1 MAEHCC
7 QNKAKELEKLQK
19 RQTKVLW
26 IILIINAVMFVLK
39 DTAPHIVEFSGGI
52 KAASLSL
59 TGDSLD
65 MLGDALVYGCSLY
78 VIQKGKKAQ
87 ARSAILK
94 GGIMFLTAIAVF
106 ARATYQL
113 FAQTVPTVGLMSE
126 IGILAL
132 VANLICFLLLIRE
145 GASLELGSRAC
156 VARHRKDNINMSSVW
171 LCSRNDIIANTS
183 VLLTAGLVF
192 LTNSFLPDFIL
203 GLLLTVVFA
212 QSAGKVL
219 QKARAELT

>member
-7 QNKAKELEKLQK
+7 QHKAKELEKLQK
-19 RQTKVLW
+19 RQSKVLW
-26 IILIINAVMFVLK
+26 IILAINAVMFV
-39 DTAPHIVEFSGGI
+39 VEFSGGI

-78 VIQKGKKAQ
+78 VIKKGKKAQ

-94 GGIMFLTAIAVF
+94 GSIMFISAIAVF

-113 FAQTVPTVGLMSE
+113 FAQTVPTVQLMGE
-126 IGILAL
+126 IGLLAL
-132 VANLICFLLLIRE
+132 LANLICFLLLIR
-145 GASLELGSRAC
+145 
-156 VARHRKDNINMSSVW
+156 HRNDNINMSSVW

-183 VLLTAGLVF
+183 VLLTAGLVL

-219 QKARAELT
+219 QKARAELI

>member
-7 QNKAKELEKLQK
+7 QHKAKELEKLQK
-19 RQTKVLW
+19 RQAKILW
-26 IILIINAVMFVLK
+26 IILVINAVMFV
-39 DTAPHIVEFSGGI
+39 VEFGAGI

-113 FAQTVPTVGLMSE
+113 FAQTVPTVQLMGE

-132 VANLICFLLLIRE
+132 IANLICFLLLIR
-145 GASLELGSRAC
+145 
-156 VARHRKDNINMSSVW
+156 HRNDNINMSSVW

-192 LTNSFLPDFIL
+192 LTGSFLPDFIL

-219 QKARAELT
+219 TQARAELN

>member
-7 QNKAKELEKLQK
+7 QHKAKELEKLQK
-19 RQTKVLW
+19 RQSKVLW
-26 IILIINAVMFVLK
+26 IILIINAVMFV
-39 DTAPHIVEFSGGI
+39 VEFGGGI

-94 GGIMFLTAIAVF
+94 GGIMLISAIAVF

-113 FAQTVPTVGLMSE
+113 FAQTVPTVSLMSE
-126 IGILAL
+126 IGVLAL
-132 VANLICFLLLIRE
+132 VANLICFLLLIR
-145 GASLELGSRAC
+145 
-156 VARHRKDNINMSSVW
+156 HRNDNINMSSVW

-192 LTNSFLPDFIL
+192 LTGSFLPDFIL

-219 QKARAELT
+219 QKARAELN

>member
-7 QNKAKELEKLQK
+7 QHKAKELEKLQK
-19 RQTKVLW
+19 RQAKILW
-26 IILIINAVMFVLK
+26 IILVINAVMFV
-39 DTAPHIVEFSGGI
+39 VEFSGGI

-94 GGIMFLTAIAVF
+94 GGIMFITAIAVF

-113 FAQTVPTVGLMSE
+113 FAQTVPTVSLMSE

-132 VANLICFLLLIRE
+132 VANLICFLLLIR
-145 GASLELGSRAC
+145 
-156 VARHRKDNINMSSVW
+156 HRNDNINMSSVW

-192 LTNSFLPDFIL
+192 LTGSFLPDFIL

-219 QKARAELT
+219 TQARAELI

>member
-1 MAEHCC
+1 M
-7 QNKAKELEKLQK
+7 
-19 RQTKVLW
+19 LW
-26 IILIINAVMFVLK
+26 IILIINAVMFV
-39 DTAPHIVEFSGGI
+39 VEFSGGI

-113 FAQTVPTVGLMSE
+113 FAQTVPTVSLMSE

-132 VANLICFLLLIRE
+132 IANLICFLLLIR
-145 GASLELGSRAC
+145 
-156 VARHRKDNINMSSVW
+156 HRNDNINMSSVW

-192 LTNSFLPDFIL
+192 LTDSFLPDFIL

-219 QKARAELT
+219 QKARAELI

>member
-7 QNKAKELEKLQK
+7 QHKAKELQKLQK
-19 RQTKVLW
+19 RQSKVLW
-26 IILIINAVMFVLK
+26 IILVINAVMFV
-39 DTAPHIVEFSGGI
+39 VEFGGGI

-78 VIQKGKKAQ
+78 VIRKGKKAQ

-94 GGIMFLTAIAVF
+94 GSIMFISAIAVF
-106 ARATYQL
+106 ARASYQL
-113 FAQTVPTVGLMSE
+113 FAQTVPTVQLMSE

-132 VANLICFLLLIRE
+132 VANLICFLLLIR
-145 GASLELGSRAC
+145 
-156 VARHRKDNINMSSVW
+156 HRNDNINMSSVW
-171 LCSRNDIIANTS
+171 LCSRNDIIANIL
-183 VLLTAGLVF
+183 VLLTAGLVL

-219 QKARAELT
+219 NQARAELI

>member
-7 QNKAKELEKLQK
+7 QHKAKELEKLQK
-19 RQTKVLW
+19 RQSKVLW
-26 IILIINAVMFVLK
+26 IILVINAVMFV
-39 DTAPHIVEFSGGI
+39 VEFSGGI

-78 VIQKGKKAQ
+78 VITKGKKAQ

-94 GGIMFLTAIAVF
+94 GSIMFLTAITVF
-106 ARATYQL
+106 ARASYQL
-113 FAQTVPTVGLMSE
+113 FAQTIPTVQLMSE
-126 IGILAL
+126 IGVLAL
-132 VANLICFLLLIRE
+132 IANLICFVLLIR
-145 GASLELGSRAC
+145 
-156 VARHRKDNINMSSVW
+156 HRNDNINMSSVW
-171 LCSRNDIIANTS
+171 LCSRNDIIANAS

-192 LTNSFLPDFIL
+192 LTGSFWPDFIL
-203 GLLLTVVFA
+203 GLILTVVFA

-219 QKARAELT
+219 TQARAELT

>member
-7 QNKAKELEKLQK
+7 QHKAKELEKLQK
-19 RQTKVLW
+19 RQSKVLW
-26 IILIINAVMFVLK
+26 IILIINAMMFV
-39 DTAPHIVEFSGGI
+39 VEFSGGI

-113 FAQTVPTVGLMSE
+113 FAQTVPTASLMSE

-132 VANLICFLLLIRE
+132 VANLICFLLLIR
-145 GASLELGSRAC
+145 
-156 VARHRKDNINMSSVW
+156 HRNDNINMSSVW

-183 VLLTAGLVF
+183 VLITAGLVF
-192 LTNSFLPDFIL
+192 LTGSFLPDFIL
-203 GLLLTVVFA
+203 GLLLTIVFA
-212 QSAGKVL
+212 QSAGQVL
-219 QKARAELT
+219 TQARQELRA

>member
-7 QNKAKELEKLQK
+7 QHKAKELQQLQK
-19 RQTKVLW
+19 RQSKVLW
-26 IILIINAVMFVLK
+26 VILAINGVMFV
-39 DTAPHIVEFSGGI
+39 VEFSGGI

-94 GGIMFLTAIAVF
+94 GSIMFVSAIAVF

-113 FAQTVPTVGLMSE
+113 VAQTVPTAQLMGE

-132 VANLICFLLLIRE
+132 IANLICFLLLIR
-145 GASLELGSRAC
+145 
-156 VARHRKDNINMSSVW
+156 HRNDNINMSSVW

-183 VLLTAGLVF
+183 VLLTAGLV
-192 LTNSFLPDFIL
+192 LITNSFVPDFIL
-203 GLLLTVVFA
+203 GLLLTIVFA

-219 QKARAELT
+219 TQARQELI

>member
-1 MAEHCC
+1 MILFKHSFERLNRKMAEHCC
-7 QNKAKELEKLQK
+7 QHKAKELEKLQQ
-19 RQTKVLW
+19 RQSKVLW
-26 IILIINAVMFVLK
+26 IILVINAVMFV
-39 DTAPHIVEFSGGI
+39 VEFSGGI

-78 VIQKGKKAQ
+78 VIQKGRKAQ
-87 ARSAILK
+87 ARSAMLK

-132 VANLICFLLLIRE
+132 VANLICFLLLIR
-145 GASLELGSRAC
+145 
-156 VARHRKDNINMSSVW
+156 HRNDNINMSSVW

-192 LTNSFLPDFIL
+192 LTSSFLPDFIL

-219 QKARAELT
+219 QKARAELRV

>member
-1 MAEHCC
+1 MAVAFMSF
-7 QNKAKELEKLQK
+7 KKVKEQ
-19 RQTKVLW
+19 R
-26 IILIINAVMFVLK
+26 
-39 DTAPHIVEFSGGI
+39 
-52 KAASLSL
+52 
-59 TGDSLD
+59 
-65 MLGDALVYGCSLY
+65 
-78 VIQKGKKAQ
+78 

-113 FAQTVPTVGLMSE
+113 FAQTVPTAQLMSE

-132 VANLICFLLLIRE
+132 VANLICFLLLIR
-145 GASLELGSRAC
+145 
-156 VARHRKDNINMSSVW
+156 HRNDNINMSSVW

-192 LTNSFLPDFIL
+192 LTGSFLPDFIL

-219 QKARAELT
+219 TQARAELV

>member
-7 QNKAKELEKLQK
+7 QHKAKELEKLQQ
-19 RQTKVLW
+19 RQSKVLW
-26 IILIINAVMFVLK
+26 IILVINAVMFV
-39 DTAPHIVEFSGGI
+39 VEFSGGI

-78 VIQKGKKAQ
+78 VIKKGKKAQ

-94 GGIMFLTAIAVF
+94 GGIMFISAIAVF

-113 FAQTVPTVGLMSE
+113 FAQTVPTVQLMGE

-132 VANLICFLLLIRE
+132 VANLICFLLLIR
-145 GASLELGSRAC
+145 
-156 VARHRKDNINMSSVW
+156 HRNDNINMSSVW
-171 LCSRNDIIANTS
+171 LCSRNDIIANVS

-192 LTNSFLPDFIL
+192 LTGSFLPDFIL

-219 QKARAELT
+219 QKARAELN

>member
-1 MAEHCC
+1 MSKQNRNKGIVKMAQHCC
-7 QNKAKELEKLQK
+7 QNKAKELQQLKK
-19 RQTKVLW
+19 RQSKVLW
-26 IILIINAVMFVLK
+26 IILVINGVMFF
-39 DTAPHIVEFSGGI
+39 VEFGGGI

-59 TGDSLD
+59 AGDSLD

-78 VIQKGKKAQ
+78 VINKGKKAQ
-87 ARSAILK
+87 VRSAMLK
-94 GGIMFLTAIAVF
+94 GGIMYISAIAVF

-113 FAQTVPTVGLMSE
+113 FAQTVPTVQLMSE

-132 VANLICFLLLIRE
+132 VANLICFLLLIR
-145 GASLELGSRAC
+145 
-156 VARHRKDNINMSSVW
+156 HRNDNINMSSVW

-183 VLLTAGLVF
+183 VLLTAGIVL
-192 LTNSFLPDFIL
+192 LTGSFLPDFIL

-219 QKARAELT
+219 TQARQELI

>member
-1 MAEHCC
+1 MAVAFTSF
-7 QNKAKELEKLQK
+7 KKVKEQ
-19 RQTKVLW
+19 R
-26 IILIINAVMFVLK
+26 
-39 DTAPHIVEFSGGI
+39 
-52 KAASLSL
+52 
-59 TGDSLD
+59 
-65 MLGDALVYGCSLY
+65 
-78 VIQKGKKAQ
+78 

-106 ARATYQL
+106 A
-113 FAQTVPTVGLMSE
+113 QTVLTVGLMSE

-132 VANLICFLLLIRE
+132 VANLICFLLLI
-145 GASLELGSRAC
+145 
-156 VARHRKDNINMSSVW
+156 RHRKDNINMSSVW

-192 LTNSFLPDFIL
+192 LTGSFLPDFIL

-219 QKARAELT
+219 TQARAELRI

>member
-7 QNKAKELEKLQK
+7 QHKAKELEKLQK
-19 RQTKVLW
+19 RQSKVLW
-26 IILIINAVMFVLK
+26 IILAINAVMFV
-39 DTAPHIVEFSGGI
+39 VEFSGGI

-78 VIQKGKKAQ
+78 VIKKGKKAQ

-94 GGIMFLTAIAVF
+94 GSIMFISAIAVF

-113 FAQTVPTVGLMSE
+113 FAQTVPTVQLMTE

-132 VANLICFLLLIRE
+132 IANLICFLLLIR
-145 GASLELGSRAC
+145 
-156 VARHRKDNINMSSVW
+156 HRNDNINMSSVW

-183 VLLTAGLVF
+183 VLLTAGLVL
-192 LTNSFLPDFIL
+192 LTNSFLPDLIL

-219 QKARAELT
+219 TQARAELI

>member
-7 QNKAKELEKLQK
+7 QHKAKELQQLQK
-19 RQTKVLW
+19 RQSKVLW
-26 IILIINAVMFVLK
+26 IILVINAVMFV
-39 DTAPHIVEFSGGI
+39 VEFSGGI

-87 ARSAILK
+87 ARSAMLK
-94 GGIMFLTAIAVF
+94 GSIMFVSAIAVF

-132 VANLICFLLLIRE
+132 FANLICFLLLIR
-145 GASLELGSRAC
+145 
-156 VARHRKDNINMSSVW
+156 HRNDNINMSSVW

-183 VLLTAGLVF
+183 VLITAGLVF
-192 LTNSFLPDFIL
+192 LTGSFLPDFIL

-219 QKARAELT
+219 TQARAELI

>member
-7 QNKAKELEKLQK
+7 QHKAKELEKLQK
-19 RQTKVLW
+19 RQAKILW
-26 IILIINAVMFVLK
+26 IILIINAVMFV
-39 DTAPHIVEFSGGI
+39 VEFSGGI

-94 GGIMFLTAIAVF
+94 GGIMLITAIAVF

-113 FAQTVPTVGLMSE
+113 FAQTVPTASLMSE

-132 VANLICFLLLIRE
+132 VANLICFLLLIR
-145 GASLELGSRAC
+145 
-156 VARHRKDNINMSSVW
+156 HRNDNINMSSVW

-192 LTNSFLPDFIL
+192 LTGSFLPDFIL

-219 QKARAELT
+219 QKARAELI

>member
-1 MAEHCC
+1 MSEHCC
-7 QNKAKELEKLQK
+7 QHKAKELEKLQK
-19 RQTKVLW
+19 RQAKILW
-26 IILIINAVMFVLK
+26 VILIINALMFV
-39 DTAPHIVEFSGGI
+39 VEFSGGI
-52 KAASLSL
+52 RAASLSL

-94 GGIMFLTAIAVF
+94 GGIMFITAITVF

-113 FAQTVPTVGLMSE
+113 FAQTVPTVQLMGK

-132 VANLICFLLLIRE
+132 VANLICFLLLIR
-145 GASLELGSRAC
+145 
-156 VARHRKDNINMSSVW
+156 HRNDNINMSSVW

-192 LTNSFLPDFIL
+192 LTGSFLPDFIL

-219 QKARAELT
+219 TQARAELRI

>member
-7 QNKAKELEKLQK
+7 QHKAKELEKLQQ
-19 RQTKVLW
+19 RQAKILW
-26 IILIINAVMFVLK
+26 IILIINAVMFV
-39 DTAPHIVEFSGGI
+39 VEFSGGI

-106 ARATYQL
+106 ARASYQL
-113 FAQTVPTVGLMSE
+113 FTQTVPTVGLMSE

-132 VANLICFLLLIRE
+132 VANLVCFLLLIR
-145 GASLELGSRAC
+145 
-156 VARHRKDNINMSSVW
+156 HRNDNINMSSVW

-192 LTNSFLPDFIL
+192 LTGSFLPDFIL
-203 GLLLTVVFA
+203 GLLLTIVFA

-219 QKARAELT
+219 TQARAELN

>member
-7 QNKAKELEKLQK
+7 QHKAKELEKLQK
-19 RQTKVLW
+19 RQAKILW
-26 IILIINAVMFVLK
+26 IILAINAVMFV
-39 DTAPHIVEFSGGI
+39 VEFSGGI

-65 MLGDALVYGCSLY
+65 MLGDALVYGFSLY

-94 GGIMFLTAIAVF
+94 GGIMFLTAISVF

-132 VANLICFLLLIRE
+132 VANLICFLLLIR
-145 GASLELGSRAC
+145 
-156 VARHRKDNINMSSVW
+156 HRNDNINMSSVW

-183 VLLTAGLVF
+183 VLITAGLVS
-192 LTNSFLPDFIL
+192 LTSSFLPDFIL

-212 QSAGKVL
+212 QSAGQVL
-219 QKARAELT
+219 QTARAELRI

>member
-1 MAEHCC
+1 MSEHCC
-7 QNKAKELEKLQK
+7 QHKAKELEKLQK
-19 RQTKVLW
+19 RQAKILW
-26 IILIINAVMFVLK
+26 IILVINAVMFV
-39 DTAPHIVEFSGGI
+39 VEFSGGI
-52 KAASLSL
+52 RAASLSL

-113 FAQTVPTVGLMSE
+113 FAQTVPTVSLMSE

-132 VANLICFLLLIRE
+132 VANLICFLLLIR
-145 GASLELGSRAC
+145 
-156 VARHRKDNINMSSVW
+156 HRNDNINMSSVW

-192 LTNSFLPDFIL
+192 LTGSFLPDFIL
-203 GLLLTVVFA
+203 GLILTVVFA
-212 QSAGKVL
+212 QSAGQVL
-219 QKARAELT
+219 TQARQELRV

>member
-7 QNKAKELEKLQK
+7 QHKAKELEKLHK
-19 RQTKVLW
+19 RQAKILW
-26 IILIINAVMFVLK
+26 IILIINAVMFV
-39 DTAPHIVEFSGGI
+39 VEFSGGI

-59 TGDSLD
+59 SGDSLD

-113 FAQTVPTVGLMSE
+113 FTQTVPTVGLMSE

-132 VANLICFLLLIRE
+132 VANLICFLLLIR
-145 GASLELGSRAC
+145 
-156 VARHRKDNINMSSVW
+156 HRNDNINMSSVW
-171 LCSRNDIIANTS
+171 LCSRNDIIANTL
-183 VLLTAGLVF
+183 VLITAGLVF
-192 LTNSFLPDFIL
+192 LTGSFVPDFIL

-212 QSAGKVL
+212 QSAGQVL
-219 QKARAELT
+219 TQARVELRI

>member
-7 QNKAKELEKLQK
+7 QHKAKELQKLQK
-19 RQTKVLW
+19 RQSKVLW
-26 IILIINAVMFVLK
+26 IILVINAVMFL
-39 DTAPHIVEFSGGI
+39 VEFSGGI

-87 ARSAILK
+87 VRAAMLK
-94 GGIMFLTAIAVF
+94 GSIMFLSAIAVF

-113 FAQTVPTVGLMSE
+113 FAQTIPTVQLMGE

-132 VANLICFLLLIRE
+132 VANLICFLLLIR
-145 GASLELGSRAC
+145 
-156 VARHRKDNINMSSVW
+156 HRNDNINMSSVW

-183 VLLTAGLVF
+183 VLITAGLVV
-192 LTNSFLPDFIL
+192 LTGSFLPDFIL

-219 QKARAELT
+219 TQARAEFRLLHNL

>member
-7 QNKAKELEKLQK
+7 QHKAKELQKLQK
-19 RQTKVLW
+19 RQSKVLW
-26 IILIINAVMFVLK
+26 IILAINAVMFV
-39 DTAPHIVEFSGGI
+39 VEFSGGI

-78 VIQKGKKAQ
+78 VIKKGKKAQ

-94 GGIMFLTAIAVF
+94 GSIMFISAIAVF

-113 FAQTVPTVGLMSE
+113 FAQTVPTVQLMSE

-132 VANLICFLLLIRE
+132 VANLICFLLLIR
-145 GASLELGSRAC
+145 
-156 VARHRKDNINMSSVW
+156 HRNDNINMSSVW
-171 LCSRNDIIANTS
+171 LCSRNDIIANS
-183 VLLTAGLVF
+183 LVLLTAGLVL

-203 GLLLTVVFA
+203 GLLLTAVFA

-219 QKARAELT
+219 NQARAELI

>member
-1 MAEHCC
+1 MADHCC
-7 QNKAKELEKLQK
+7 QQKAKELEKLQK
-19 RQTKVLW
+19 RQAKILW
-26 IILIINAVMFVLK
+26 IILIINAVMFV
-39 DTAPHIVEFSGGI
+39 VEFGGGI
-52 KAASLSL
+52 RAASLSL

-87 ARSAILK
+87 ARSAMLK
-94 GGIMFLTAIAVF
+94 GSIMFLSAIAVF

-113 FAQTVPTVGLMSE
+113 LAQTVPTVSLMGE

-132 VANLICFLLLIRE
+132 VANLICFLLLIR
-145 GASLELGSRAC
+145 
-156 VARHRKDNINMSSVW
+156 HRNDNINMSSVW
-171 LCSRNDIIANTS
+171 LCSRNDIIANTA
-183 VLLTAGLVF
+183 VLITAGLVL

-203 GLLLTVVFA
+203 GLLLTVIFA

-219 QKARAELT
+219 TQARAELN

>member
-7 QNKAKELEKLQK
+7 QHKAKELEKLQQ
-19 RQTKVLW
+19 RQSKVLW
-26 IILIINAVMFVLK
+26 IILVINAVMFV
-39 DTAPHIVEFSGGI
+39 VEFSGGI

-94 GGIMFLTAIAVF
+94 GGIMFITAIAVF

-113 FAQTVPTVGLMSE
+113 FTQTVPTVGLMSE

-132 VANLICFLLLIRE
+132 VANLICFLLLIR
-145 GASLELGSRAC
+145 
-156 VARHRKDNINMSSVW
+156 HRNDNINMSSVW

-192 LTNSFLPDFIL
+192 LTDSFLPDFIL

-219 QKARAELT
+219 QKARAELI

>member
-1 MAEHCC
+1 MAQHCC
-7 QNKAKELEKLQK
+7 QNKAKELEQLKK
-19 RQTKVLW
+19 RQSKVLW
-26 IILIINAVMFVLK
+26 IILVINVVMFF
-39 DTAPHIVEFSGGI
+39 VEFGGGI

-78 VIQKGKKAQ
+78 VINKGKKAQ
-87 ARSAILK
+87 VRSAMLK
-94 GGIMFLTAIAVF
+94 GGIMFISAIAVF

-113 FAQTVPTVGLMSE
+113 FAQTVPTVQLMSQ

-132 VANLICFLLLIRE
+132 IANLICFLLLIR
-145 GASLELGSRAC
+145 
-156 VARHRKDNINMSSVW
+156 HRNDNINMSSVW

-183 VLLTAGLVF
+183 VLLTAGLVL
-192 LTNSFLPDFIL
+192 LTDSFLPDFIL

-212 QSAGKVL
+212 QSAAKVL
-219 QKARAELT
+219 TQASADG

>member
-7 QNKAKELEKLQK
+7 QHKAKELQQLQK
-19 RQTKVLW
+19 RQSKVLW
-26 IILIINAVMFVLK
+26 IILVINAVMFV
-39 DTAPHIVEFSGGI
+39 VEFSGGI

-78 VIQKGKKAQ
+78 VIQKGTRAQ
-87 ARSAILK
+87 AQSALLK
-94 GGIMFLTAIAVF
+94 GGIMFLCAIAVF

-113 FAQTVPTVGLMSE
+113 FAQTVPTVSLMSE

-132 VANLICFLLLIRE
+132 LANLICFLLLIR
-145 GASLELGSRAC
+145 
-156 VARHRKDNINMSSVW
+156 HRNDNINMSSVW

-192 LTNSFLPDFIL
+192 LTDSFLPDFIL

-219 QKARAELT
+219 TQARAEL